1 MCVCDSLRVSYFLL
15 QDKKSTSTTDADDD
29 QPVHPVEADGHCS
42 NQVDSLRFEVKFIC
56 KSFWFPLYK
65 KVQVPPVI
73 GSLIVILHNKS
84 KVRETNLS
92 CFLSLSLKE

>member
-42 NQVDSLRFEVKFIC
+42 NQVDSLRFEVKIYLQKFLVSI
-56 KSFWFPLYK
+56 
-65 KVQVPPVI
+65 VQESSGPA
-73 GSLIVILHNKS
+73 SHWLFDYYS
-84 KVRETNLS
+84 A
-92 CFLSLSLKE
+92 

>member
-42 NQVDSLRFEVKFIC
+42 NQVDSLRFEVKIYLQKFLVSI
-56 KSFWFPLYK
+56 
-65 KVQVPPVI
+65 VQESSGPA
-73 GSLIVILHNKS
+73 SHWLFDCYS
-84 KVRETNLS
+84 A
-92 CFLSLSLKE
+92 